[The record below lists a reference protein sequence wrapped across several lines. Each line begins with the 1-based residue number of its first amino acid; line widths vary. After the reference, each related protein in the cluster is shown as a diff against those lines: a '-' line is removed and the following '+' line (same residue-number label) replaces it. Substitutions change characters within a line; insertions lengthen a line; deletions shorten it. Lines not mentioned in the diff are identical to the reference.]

1 MSASEAQKPRPL
13 APPVFADRI
22 RAHIAIA
29 RIDHASKNVFIL
41 PGIIIALS
49 VTPDAMSPAFLVRAI
64 IGFIATCII
73 ASSNYV
79 INEILD
85 APYDRLHPIKC
96 SRPVPSGL
104 VHVPTGYLQWL
115 GLMVLG
121 LLLASRVNTS
131 FFLILAGLWLMGC
144 IYNIPPVRSK
154 DVPYLDVLSESVNNP
169 LRMLA
174 GWYMVTDSTVPPL
187 SLIVAYWMVG
197 CYFMALKRFSEYR
210 EIRNSTLAGQYRK
223 SFRYYTERSLLV
235 SVMFYG
241 SAAMLF
247 FGAFITRYRL
257 ELVLSFPFVALVM
270 AIYYHLAF
278 DDNSCVQNP
287 EHLHREKGLMLA
299 VSVCAVVMITLLF
312 YDIPI
317 IAQMLSPTIPV
328 QNH

>member
-96 SRPVPSGL
+96 SRPVPSRAGSCSDGIFAWLPCYGFRPASGFSCQHQFLSDSCWAVGDGL
-104 VHVPTGYLQWL
+104 Y
-115 GLMVLG
+115 
-121 LLLASRVNTS
+121 
-131 FFLILAGLWLMGC
+131 
-144 IYNIPPVRSK
+144 YNIPPVRSK

-210 EIRNSTLAGQYRK
+210 GDT
-223 SFRYYTERSLLV
+223 
-235 SVMFYG
+235 
-241 SAAMLF
+241 
-247 FGAFITRYRL
+247 
-257 ELVLSFPFVALVM
+257 
-270 AIYYHLAF
+270 
-278 DDNSCVQNP
+278 
-287 EHLHREKGLMLA
+287 
-299 VSVCAVVMITLLF
+299 
-312 YDIPI
+312 
-317 IAQMLSPTIPV
+317 
-328 QNH
+328 